1 MNVRA
6 FGLPVLALAA
16 ALPASGFAPSPAPE
30 KKRVELSKNVF
41 FEKEGEARR
50 VILPAKIVL
59 REGQLEGLLT
69 RKGTKEHE
77 YILAVDAD
85 ARMIHAALIAAGAKP
100 GKPVRFDPKYM
111 PATGSEIKITLRY
124 KKDKETVTVPAR
136 EWIRSS
142 KTKKPLDINWV
153 FGGSLEVPDF
163 DDPTKKLYLAN
174 QGDLVCVCN
183 METAMLD
190 LPVASPKALEER
202 VFDADTE
209 KIPPLGTE
217 VEIILEVVPE
227 KKDKEK

>member
-1 MNVRA
+1 MTLRA
-6 FGLPVLALAA
+6 FGLTALALAA
-16 ALPASGFAPSPAPE
+16 AALAGGFAPAPE
-30 KKRVELSKNVF
+30 KKRVELGKNVF
-41 FEKEGEARR
+41 FEKEGDARR
-50 VILPAKIVL
+50 VIVPAKVVL

-77 YILAVDAD
+77 YILAADAD
-85 ARMIHAALIAAGAKP
+85 ARMIHAGLIAAGAKP
-100 GKPVRFDPKYM
+100 GKPVQFDPKYV
-111 PATGSEIKITLRY
+111 PASGSEIKITLRY

-190 LPVASPKALEER
+190 LPVPSPTALEER
-202 VFDADTE
+202 VFTADAA
-209 KIPPLGTE
+209 KIPPVGTE